1 MTGSAEQPDPS
12 VQRLAGHRVVVTRSS
27 DQAGSLAG
35 LLEAR
40 GAEPVVVPLVEIEAV
55 EHGVEQLRAL
65 VPSSFDWL
73 FVTSPNGAEA
83 YAAVHGSTVPQRV
96 AAVGATTAAALR
108 GRGIDVQLVPTQQ
121 NAEALA
127 AAVAVP
133 VGRALVVQAIDA
145 APTLV
150 DGLREK
156 GADVTAVAPYRTVPR
171 HPSAREQLA
180 ALSADAVLFASG
192 SAVRSWVAVF
202 GDATPPVVVAMGPQT
217 AAAAVAAG
225 LEVSAVAEVS
235 SLEGLVDALEGQLGR
250 R

>member
-1 MTGSAEQPDPS
+1 MSGPTGGSGQS
-12 VQRLAGHRVVVTRSS
+12 LAGHRVVVTRSS
-27 DQAGSLAG
+27 DQAGSLAD

-40 GAEPVVVPLVEIEAV
+40 GAEPVVVPLVQV
-55 EHGVEQLRAL
+55 ESIDDGVEQLRSLDLAD
-65 VPSSFDWL
+65 FDWL
-73 FVTSPNGAEA
+73 LITSPNGAES
-83 YAAVHGSTVPQRV
+83 YAVARGSVTPRRV
-96 AAVGATTAAALR
+96 AAVGTTTATALR
-108 GRGIDVQLVPTQQ
+108 DHGIEVHLVPSQQ
-121 NAEALA
+121 RADALA
-127 AAVAVP
+127 AAVPDP
-133 VGRALVVQAIDA
+133 VGRALVVQAADA

-150 DGLREK
+150 DDLRAR
-156 GADVTAVAPYRTVPR
+156 GAEVTAVVTYRTVPR

-217 AAAAVAAG
+217 AAAAAAAG
-225 LEVSAVAEVS
+225 VAVSAVAEVS